1 MLLGQDIILAISC
14 LFFAGGLFF
23 SAKIR
28 QEFEKISI
36 FLQRY
41 LAILKSAFCQ
51 EEKMKKILF
60 ILTLLFAYAGVV
72 FAEPQIR
79 DTANGVNPKI
89 LIAYFSLSG
98 NTRLIAQDI
107 QKMIGGDLFEIKAE
121 RIYALVLTVLLSRH
135 GKS

>member
-1 MLLGQDIILAISC
+1 
-14 LFFAGGLFF
+14 
-23 SAKIR
+23 
-28 QEFEKISI
+28 
-36 FLQRY
+36 
-41 LAILKSAFCQ
+41 
-51 EEKMKKILF
+51 MKKILF

-121 RIYALVLTVLLSRH
+121 RIYALILTVLLSRH

>member
-1 MLLGQDIILAISC
+1 
-14 LFFAGGLFF
+14 
-23 SAKIR
+23 
-28 QEFEKISI
+28 
-36 FLQRY
+36 
-41 LAILKSAFCQ
+41 
-51 EEKMKKILF
+51 MKKILF

-79 DTANGVNPKI
+79 DTANGVNSKI

-121 RIYALVLTVLLSRH
+121 RIYALILTVLLSRH